1 MSIFPT
7 GFATALAIASAAGPE
22 TAPPVAAVSAL
33 PPKFLTASSPTLST
47 FCPIVFFSLDL
58 FVSYDQFRKDI
69 CDNKKLYD
77 EYTLPT
83 RSTKNSAGYD
93 FVAINDFQIK
103 PGEIKKIPLGIKV
116 QMNEDEVLFLIVRS
130 SMGFKYNVRM
140 TNQIGVIDSD
150 YYNNETNE
158 GHMWIS
164 LQNEGKEDFIVK
176 KGDHIVQGIFM
187 KYLTVDDEEEI
198 NNVRISGFGST
209 N

>member
-1 MSIFPT
+1 MRCFEKISF
-7 GFATALAIASAAGPE
+7 E
-22 TAPPVAAVSAL
+22 
-33 PPKFLTASSPTLST
+33 
-47 FCPIVFFSLDL
+47 
-58 FVSYDQFRKDI
+58 QFKKDI
-69 CDNKKLYD
+69 SDDKELY
-77 EYTLPT
+77 ESYNIPK
-83 RSTKNSAGYD
+83 RSTKESAGYD
-93 FVAINDFQIK
+93 FESLFNFILK